1 MPYTSQIWHTFYN
14 MVPHQP
20 SNRLVF
26 ANMKGLSLLDSM
38 NVLHNSIMS
47 EVWESI
53 YLIVIFISQR
63 LLSALGTQSTS
74 LNNQKCTVFS
84 FS

>member
-14 MVPHQP
+14 MVPHPQIG
-20 SNRLVF
+20 SFCKHERFKFV
-26 ANMKGLSLLDSM
+26 GYSV
-38 NVLHNSIMS
+38 NVYNSIMS

-74 LNNQKCTVFS
+74 LDNQKCTVFS